1 MRGLR
6 RGVDNRLEGIHYG
19 RDQVFYGLKHVYL
32 IADRPTRGLGGLD
45 STYRVLLRDSK
56 RR

>member
-6 RGVDNRLEGIHYG
+6 RGVDNRLEGVHYG